1 MPKCVIDILIVEP
14 FTWHSVVSL
23 FNCPRHPLPESL
35 VYALQKKKNERQ
47 HYFLQKLT
55 SRLKQG
61 ASYQYYKT
69 RRCCQSVSQSSQWC
83 VPSLGSL
90 SCAVNLP
97 PVKKS
102 PGRALPAI
110 SIQSAGAERLK
121 WPFCPPRERRWR
133 GGRRTRRLVWRMPLS
148 PSRLLLSPRLTGV
161 IRNRA
166 VWRDVLL
173 E

>member
-69 RRCCQSVSQSSQWC
+69 RRCCQSVSQVSDVCQVSVHFPVPLTSHPLKKVQVEPFLPFPSSR
-83 VPSLGSL
+83 P
-90 SCAVNLP
+90 
-97 PVKKS
+97 
-102 PGRALPAI
+102 
-110 SIQSAGAERLK
+110 
-121 WPFCPPRERRWR
+121 ERRGWN
-133 GGRRTRRLVWRMPLS
+133 GRF
-148 PSRLLLSPRLTGV
+148 
-161 IRNRA
+161 
-166 VWRDVLL
+166 VLL
-173 E
+173 ASGDGGEGEERGVSFEGCRSLRLGCCCLPG

>member
-35 VYALQKKKNERQ
+35 VYALQKKKKNERQ

-69 RRCCQSVSQSSQWC
+69 RRCCQSVSQVSDVCQVSVHFP
-83 VPSLGSL
+83 VPLTSHPL
-90 SCAVNLP
+90 
-97 PVKKS
+97 KKS
-102 PGRALPAI
+102 RSSPSCHFHPVGWSGEADMAVLSSSRAAMEMGREKNEAP
-110 SIQSAGAERLK
+110 RLK
-121 WPFCPPRERRWR
+121 DAALSASVVVVSQANR
-133 GGRRTRRLVWRMPLS
+133 GY
-148 PSRLLLSPRLTGV
+148 
-161 IRNRA
+161 
-166 VWRDVLL
+166 
-173 E
+173 

>member
-69 RRCCQSVSQSSQWC
+69 RRCCQSVSQVSDVCQVSVHFPVPLTSHPLKKVQVEPFLPFPSSRPERRGWNGRFVLLASGDGGEGEERGVSFEGC
-83 VPSLGSL
+83 RSLRL
-90 SCAVNLP
+90 SCCCLP
-97 PVKKS
+97 
-102 PGRALPAI
+102 G
-110 SIQSAGAERLK
+110 
-121 WPFCPPRERRWR
+121 
-133 GGRRTRRLVWRMPLS
+133 
-148 PSRLLLSPRLTGV
+148 
-161 IRNRA
+161 
-166 VWRDVLL
+166 
-173 E
+173 